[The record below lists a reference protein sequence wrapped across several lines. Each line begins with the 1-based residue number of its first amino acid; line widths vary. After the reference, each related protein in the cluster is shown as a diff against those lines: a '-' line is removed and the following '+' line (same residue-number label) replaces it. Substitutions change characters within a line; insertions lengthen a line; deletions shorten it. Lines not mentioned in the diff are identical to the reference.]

1 MGNLRLTASV
11 RSIQSQSQAALD
23 LTFLMRKHVWQRH
36 GAVLACNLTCCS
48 TVSEKG
54 LLSWGLHFPD
64 PPLAIKCSHWLRF
77 KRQKVIRRD
86 IYHFQIWLIKAAVTL
101 FSRWERI
108 PPASWE
114 GKNSQKNVPVLR
126 WRWQNLHYLEFP
138 WPQGRATHPIF

>member
-1 MGNLRLTASV
+1 MGNLRLTTSV

-36 GAVLACNLTCCS
+36 GAVLACTLHVAALSVRRGCS
-48 TVSEKG
+48 DGGYIFQT
-54 LLSWGLHFPD
+54 
-64 PPLAIKCSHWLRF
+64 PLAIKCSHWLRF

-114 GKNSQKNVPVLR
+114 GKNSEKNVPVLR
-126 WRWQNLHYLEFP
+126 WRWQNLHYLEFS
-138 WPQGRATHPIF
+138 WPQGRATHPNF